1 MNNSKIKI
9 VSRESSL
16 ARTQAKL
23 VGISI
28 KEKFPKIKIIYN
40 TIKSTG
46 DIDQEKDITQSDS
59 EGIFTSEISLSIEKG
74 INDIAVHSWKDVP
87 IKPSK
92 STQIFGTLKRADQR
106 DMLFIKK
113 SSLKD
118 LKRKKISI
126 LTSSPRRIYNS
137 KKVLPKLLP
146 FSNCIINTSPIRG
159 NMETRLKKFLNNEID
174 GIIIAKAAFDRM
186 LANKKI
192 FDFEFEKLFHESN
205 WLLLPLSIFPT
216 APGQGALALETNNS
230 NDHSIMLIK
239 AINDKTCFNQ
249 VSREKEILN
258 CYGGGCHQKIGVT
271 IWKNNGLEYT
281 SYSGE
286 TMDGEKISSFKI
298 SNQAPNNN
306 YKNID
311 PAKLFP
317 LDPEKTVS
325 IKRNAIN
332 KNKEISMIK
341 NSFIYLSRK
350 NAIQSSPI
358 IHRSNIIWTS
368 GLKCWYAAVKAGY
381 WINGSSEGLGEKN
394 NIKLDFIMSNKID
407 KYKISHNKAKSNS
420 MKIISVY
427 EIDKIKINEQIEN
440 KSHFFWMSP
449 LIYNAVHNYNP
460 NIINGFHA
468 CGPGKTY
475 EFLLT
480 KIKDRSKIQRFISFK
495 EWRDKIS
502 ENK

>member
-1 MNNSKIKI
+1 MNNFKVKV
-9 VSRESSL
+9 VSRESAL
-16 ARTQAKL
+16 ARTQAQLAGK
-23 VGISI
+23 SI
-28 KEKFPKIKIIYN
+28 KEKFPEVEIIYN

-46 DIDQEKDITQSDS
+46 DINQEKDITQSDS

-92 STQIFGTLKRADQR
+92 SSQIFGTLKRADQR
-106 DMLFIKK
+106 DMLFMKK
-113 SSLKD
+113 SSLKN

-126 LTSSPRRIYNS
+126 FTSSPRRIYIS

-146 FSNCIINTSPIRG
+146 FSDCKINTFPIRG

-186 LANKKI
+186 FANKKI
-192 FDFEFEKLFHESN
+192 FDFKFEKLLHESN
-205 WLLLPLSIFPT
+205 WLLLPLSIFPS
-216 APGQGALALETNNS
+216 APGQGALALEVNNS
-230 NDHSIMLIK
+230 NDRSIALVK
-239 AINDKTCFNQ
+239 TINDKTCFEQ
-249 VSREKEILN
+249 VNREKEILN
-258 CYGGGCHQKIGVT
+258 FYGGGCHQKIGVS
-271 IWKNNGLEYT
+271 IWKNNDLEYT
-281 SYSGE
+281 SYSGK
-286 TMDGEKISSFKI
+286 TMDGEKISLFNI

-306 YKNID
+306 YNNID
-311 PAKLFP
+311 PDKMFP
-317 LDPEKTVS
+317 LNPERTVL

-332 KNKEISMIK
+332 KNKEISIIK

-350 NAIQSSPI
+350 NALQGSPI
-358 IHRSNIIWTS
+358 IDKSNIIWTS
-368 GLKCWYAAVKAGY
+368 GLKCWFAAVKDGY
-381 WINGSSEGLGEKN
+381 WINGSSEGLGEKT
-394 NIKLDFIMSNKID
+394 NIKLDFIFSNKID
-407 KYKISHNKAKSNS
+407 KYKISHIKAGSNS

-427 EIDKIKINEQIEN
+427 DIDKIEITEEIEN
-440 KSHFFWMSP
+440 KTHFFWMSP
-449 LIYNAVHNYNP
+449 LIFNAAYDYYP
-460 NIINGFHA
+460 KIINGFHA

-495 EWRDKIS
+495 EWREKIS